1 VDSEHGRIESRQC
14 WISDTLVS
22 INDLTDNW
30 NGLMSVGMA
39 ECERHIDGKVS
50 KETRYFICSIKADA
64 KVFAQAVRKH

>member
-30 NGLMSVGMA
+30 NGLMSAGMA